1 MTTTTSP
8 FFPSLVMQVWG
19 APGRAQ
25 YVGHPRVWEDVGAQN
40 IFTPE
45 SFFAKSEPGGHT
57 GQFHISL
64 SVSGTFA
71 ATVTL
76 QRSFDNGVAWH
87 DVEQYTDPTEKFI
100 VNSDQSHKWRLGVK
114 TGDYTSGSALCQ
126 LNQ

>member
-76 QRSFDNGVAWH
+76 AGSPPG
-87 DVEQYTDPTEKFI
+87 
-100 VNSDQSHKWRLGVK
+100 LGRGAQPVGQDL
-114 TGDYTSGSALCQ
+114 GDRVIEAASE
-126 LNQ
+126 